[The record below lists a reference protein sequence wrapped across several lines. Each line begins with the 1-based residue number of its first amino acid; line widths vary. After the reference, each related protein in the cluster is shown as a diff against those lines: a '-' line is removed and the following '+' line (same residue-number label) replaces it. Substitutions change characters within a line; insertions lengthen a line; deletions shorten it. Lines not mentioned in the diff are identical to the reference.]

1 MSTFTCERCGGDA
14 SVSLSRIPP
23 NSRRSRSRHTSHHYC
38 RDCAKLLGVPVLDSD
53 RTPREISQPML
64 PTWADVE
71 FYLAQCESTLRTD
84 PALADRVF
92 DLAARMIEFCEQLP
106 GPMPANIREAFA
118 RIGVSTTD
126 EG

>member
-1 MSTFTCERCGGDA
+1 
-14 SVSLSRIPP
+14 
-23 NSRRSRSRHTSHHYC
+23 
-38 RDCAKLLGVPVLDSD
+38 
-53 RTPREISQPML
+53 ML

-106 GPMPANIREAFA
+106 APMPANVRQAFA
-118 RIGVSTTD
+118 RIGVSMSD